1 MSRINEIMVLEYQ
14 DIVNQ
19 TIISQFKN
27 SIRSYNKNVSFTAVF
42 AFSIFKWSGSSR
54 KINFQLSI
62 NSLQNCLLK
71 GNTLPQSVFDK
82 LQQLP
87 IKELYSFYQNASLP
101 PGLGTDVVNTEIS
114 ALQDMDDTFVI
125 QSSQLVSNAKTSLN
139 SAKIEASTLFSK
151 SFSVKNSLISL
162 LKSNMKNAFTDIIY
176 VSSDVDSIEIIM
188 DVPAVVTIG
197 NLFTVSVKAKKSSGL
212 GVSRV
217 SITASIT
224 TATDI
229 TSSVKQNSIENLI
242 STIGDG
248 RLIFL

>member
-1 MSRINEIMVLEYQ
+1 MALEYQ
-14 DIVNQ
+14 DVVNQ
-19 TIISQFKN
+19 TIIRQFKN
-27 SIRSYNKNVSFTAVF
+27 SILAYNKNVSFTAVF
-42 AFSIFKWSGSSR
+42 TFSIFKWSGSSR

-62 NSLQNCLLK
+62 NTLQNGLLK
-71 GNTLPQSVFDK
+71 EDTLPQFVFDK

-101 PGLGTDVVNTEIS
+101 TGLGADVVNTEIS
-114 ALQDMDDTFVI
+114 ALQDMEETFI
-125 QSSQLVSNAKTSLN
+125 SQSSQLVSNAKTSL
-139 SAKIEASTLFSK
+139 SSVKIDASTLFSK

-176 VSSDVDSIEIIM
+176 VSSDVDSIEIVM
-188 DVPAVVTIG
+188 DVPAVVSIG
-197 NLFTVSVKAKKSSGL
+197 NLFTVSVRAKKSSGL
-212 GVSRV
+212 AVSRV

-229 TSSVKQNSIENLI
+229 TSSVKQNNIENLI

-248 RLIFL
+248 RLIL